1 MNLLAF
7 KRAVILGA
15 TGAIGIVLARA
26 LQEGGLPVRVVSRSE
41 ANLKRCFSD
50 TIKERVAADVLQASD
65 TRRAIAGCDLVF
77 NCIGFPGNQMHQHP
91 VTARNIAD
99 AIEQTGA
106 RCVHISSYWSYL
118 PTVRLPLN
126 EQHPRTNGSP

>member
-15 TGAIGIVLARA
+15 IGAIGTVLAHL

-41 ANLKRCFSD
+41 ANLKRCFPD

-77 NCIGFPGNQMHQHP
+77 NCIGLAGNQMHQHP
-91 VTARNIAD
+91 PMSANPIPDQCPAS
-99 AIEQTGA
+99 G
-106 RCVHISSYWSYL
+106 
-118 PTVRLPLN
+118 
-126 EQHPRTNGSP
+126 